1 MYHHI
6 SDHELIE
13 WCNKWDLLTKI
24 QKRLITLLEESPR
37 VGNYSDIVKFCGI
50 NVNNQTA
57 NVKQIKKLVEWG
69 IITISDFEEKDK
81 EELEHQIG
89 IAINSRTKTF
99 RLTENWFKTFS
110 DLENNKIMEKAINGV
125 MDKNKKRDAT
135 SAEIILNALRGGV
148 K

>member
-24 QKRLITLLEESPR
+24 QKRLIALLEESPR

-110 DLENNKIMEKAINGV
+110 DLENNKIMEKTINGI
-125 MDKNKKRDAT
+125 MDKNKR
-135 SAEIILNALRGGV
+135 R
-148 K
+148 

>member
-24 QKRLITLLEESPR
+24 QKRLIALLEESPR

-50 NVNNQTA
+50 NVNNQSA

-110 DLENNKIMEKAINGV
+110 DLENNKKDGKY
-125 MDKNKKRDAT
+125 DRF
-135 SAEIILNALRGGV
+135 
-148 K
+148 

>member
-1 MYHHI
+1 MYRCYMN
-6 SDHELIE
+6 DHELIE
-13 WCNKWDLLTKI
+13 WCNKWDLLSKI

-57 NVKQIKKLVEWG
+57 NMKQIKKLVEWG
-69 IITISDFEEKDK
+69 IVTISDFEEKDR

-99 RLTENWFKTFS
+99 RLTKDWFMNFS
-110 DLENNKIMEKAINGV
+110 NLKNN
-125 MDKNKKRDAT
+125 
-135 SAEIILNALRGGV
+135 EIIENRRN
-148 K
+148 

>member
-1 MYHHI
+1 MYHRI

-24 QKRLITLLEESPR
+24 QKRLIALLEESPR
-37 VGNYSDIVKFCGI
+37 VGNYSDIVKFCEI

-57 NVKQIKKLVEWG
+57 NVKQIKKLVEWE

-110 DLENNKIMEKAINGV
+110 DLENNKIMEKNINGV
-125 MDKNKKRDAT
+125 MDKNKR
-135 SAEIILNALRGGV
+135 R
-148 K
+148 

>member
-13 WCNKWDLLTKI
+13 WCNKWDLLSKI

-110 DLENNKIMEKAINGV
+110 DLENNKIMEKTINGV
-125 MDKNKKRDAT
+125 MDKNKKH
-135 SAEIILNALRGGV
+135 AENI
-148 K
+148 KE

>member
-24 QKRLITLLEESPR
+24 QKRLIALLEESPR

-110 DLENNKIMEKAINGV
+110 DLECDKIMEKAINGV
-125 MDKNKKRDAT
+125 MDKNKK
-135 SAEIILNALRGGV
+135 V
-148 K
+148 Y

>member
-50 NVNNQTA
+50 NVNNQSA

-99 RLTENWFKTFS
+99 RLSENWFKTFS
-110 DLENNKIMEKAINGV
+110 DLENNKIMKKAINDV
-125 MDKNKKRDAT
+125 MDKNKKAY
-135 SAEIILNALRGGV
+135 
-148 K
+148 

>member
-6 SDHELIE
+6 SDYELIE

-50 NVNNQTA
+50 NVNNQSA

-110 DLENNKIMEKAINGV
+110 DLENNKIMEKTINDV
-125 MDKNKKRDAT
+125 MDKKAY
-135 SAEIILNALRGGV
+135 
-148 K
+148 

>member
-1 MYHHI
+1 MYHRI

-13 WCNKWDLLTKI
+13 WCNKWDLLSKI

-50 NVNNQTA
+50 NVNNQSA

-110 DLENNKIMEKAINGV
+110 DLENNKIMEKTINGV
-125 MDKNKKRDAT
+125 MDKKIKSVLIKK
-135 SAEIILNALRGGV
+135 E
-148 K
+148 

>member
-99 RLTENWFKTFS
+99 RLTENWFKSFG
-110 DLENNKIMEKAINGV
+110 DLENNKIMEKTINGI
-125 MDKNKKRDAT
+125 MDKNKKAY
-135 SAEIILNALRGGV
+135 
-148 K
+148 

>member
-24 QKRLITLLEESPR
+24 QKRLIALLEESPR

-125 MDKNKKRDAT
+125 MDKK
-135 SAEIILNALRGGV
+135 
-148 K
+148 

>member
-110 DLENNKIMEKAINGV
+110 DLENNKIMEKTINSV
-125 MDKNKKRDAT
+125 MDKK
-135 SAEIILNALRGGV
+135 
-148 K
+148 

>member
-1 MYHHI
+1 MHHHI

-13 WCNKWDLLTKI
+13 WCNKWDLLSKI
-24 QKRLITLLEESPR
+24 QKRLIALLEESPR

-125 MDKNKKRDAT
+125 MDKKNKSVLIKGDK
-135 SAEIILNALRGGV
+135 V
-148 K
+148 

>member
-1 MYHHI
+1 MIVNRRLRQFI
-6 SDHELIE
+6 SHLKR
-13 WCNKWDLLTKI
+13 WHLSCRFLCKI

-125 MDKNKKRDAT
+125 MDKNKKAC
-135 SAEIILNALRGGV
+135 
-148 K
+148 

>member
-125 MDKNKKRDAT
+125 MDKNKK
-135 SAEIILNALRGGV
+135 V
-148 K
+148 Y

>member
-1 MYHHI
+1 MYYHI

-50 NVNNQTA
+50 NVNNQSA
-57 NVKQIKKLVEWG
+57 NVKQIKKLVEWE

-99 RLTENWFKTFS
+99 RLSENWFKTFS
-110 DLENNKIMEKAINGV
+110 DLENNKIMEKTINDV
-125 MDKNKKRDAT
+125 MDKNKKAY
-135 SAEIILNALRGGV
+135 
-148 K
+148 

>member
-1 MYHHI
+1 MYYHI

-13 WCNKWDLLTKI
+13 WCNKWDLFSKI

-125 MDKNKKRDAT
+125 MDKNKKAC
-135 SAEIILNALRGGV
+135 
-148 K
+148 

>member
-110 DLENNKIMEKAINGV
+110 DLENNKIMEKAISDIV
-125 MDKNKKRDAT
+125 DKNKR
-135 SAEIILNALRGGV
+135 R
-148 K
+148 

>member
-1 MYHHI
+1 MYHRI

-13 WCNKWDLLTKI
+13 WCNKWNLLTKI

-50 NVNNQTA
+50 NVNNQSA
-57 NVKQIKKLVEWG
+57 NVKQIKKLVEWE

-99 RLTENWFKTFS
+99 RLSENWFKTFS
-110 DLENNKIMEKAINGV
+110 DLENNKIMEKTINDV
-125 MDKNKKRDAT
+125 MDKNKKAY
-135 SAEIILNALRGGV
+135 
-148 K
+148 

>member
-99 RLTENWFKTFS
+99 RLTQNWFKTFS
-110 DLENNKIMEKAINGV
+110 DLECDKIMGKTINDV
-125 MDKNKKRDAT
+125 MDKKAY
-135 SAEIILNALRGGV
+135 
-148 K
+148 

>member
-110 DLENNKIMEKAINGV
+110 DLENNKIMEKTINGI
-125 MDKNKKRDAT
+125 MDKKIKKC
-135 SAEIILNALRGGV
+135 AENI
-148 K
+148 KE

>member
-1 MYHHI
+1 MYHRI

-13 WCNKWDLLTKI
+13 WCNKWDLLSKI

-125 MDKNKKRDAT
+125 MDKNKKAC
-135 SAEIILNALRGGV
+135 
-148 K
+148 

>member
-13 WCNKWDLLTKI
+13 WCNKWDLLSKI
-24 QKRLITLLEESPR
+24 QKRLIALLEESPR

-125 MDKNKKRDAT
+125 MNKKR
-135 SAEIILNALRGGV
+135 AENI
-148 K
+148 KE

>member
-13 WCNKWDLLTKI
+13 WCNKWDLLSKI

-37 VGNYSDIVKFCGI
+37 VGNYSDIVKFRGI
-50 NVNNQTA
+50 NVNNQSA

-110 DLENNKIMEKAINGV
+110 DLENNKIMEKTINGV
-125 MDKNKKRDAT
+125 MDKNKK
-135 SAEIILNALRGGV
+135 V
-148 K
+148 Y

>member
-13 WCNKWDLLTKI
+13 WCNKWNLLSKI
-24 QKRLITLLEESPR
+24 QKRLIALLEESPR

-110 DLENNKIMEKAINGV
+110 DLECDKIMEKTINGV
-125 MDKNKKRDAT
+125 MDKNKKAC
-135 SAEIILNALRGGV
+135 
-148 K
+148 

>member
-1 MYHHI
+1 MYRHI

-57 NVKQIKKLVEWG
+57 NVKQIKKLVEWE

-110 DLENNKIMEKAINGV
+110 DLENIDIK
-125 MDKNKKRDAT
+125 KNIKM
-135 SAEIILNALRGGV
+135 LL
-148 K
+148 

>member
-6 SDHELIE
+6 SDNELIE

-110 DLENNKIMEKAINGV
+110 DLENNKIMEKATNGV
-125 MDKNKKRDAT
+125 MDKNKKAY
-135 SAEIILNALRGGV
+135 
-148 K
+148 

>member
-1 MYHHI
+1 MYRCAI
-6 SDHELIE
+6 SDHEIIE

-50 NVNNQTA
+50 NVNNQTS
-57 NVKQIKKLVEWG
+57 NMKQIKKLVEWG
-69 IITISDFEEKDK
+69 IITISDFEEKDR

-99 RLTENWFKTFS
+99 RLCEDWFDKIRW
-110 DLENNKIMEKAINGV
+110 LEN
-125 MDKNKKRDAT
+125 D
-135 SAEIILNALRGGV
+135 EIVENRR

>member
-50 NVNNQTA
+50 NVNNQSA

-110 DLENNKIMEKAINGV
+110 DLENNKKDGKYDRV
-125 MDKNKKRDAT
+125 
-135 SAEIILNALRGGV
+135 
-148 K
+148 

>member
-13 WCNKWDLLTKI
+13 WCNKWDLLSKI
-24 QKRLITLLEESPR
+24 QKRLIALLEESPR

-57 NVKQIKKLVEWG
+57 NAKLIKKLVEWG
-69 IITISDFEEKDK
+69 IVTISDFEEKDK

-89 IAINSRTKTF
+89 IAINSRTKTL
-99 RLTENWFKTFS
+99 RLTENWFKPFS

-125 MDKNKKRDAT
+125 MDKNKKAC
-135 SAEIILNALRGGV
+135 
-148 K
+148 

>member
-13 WCNKWDLLTKI
+13 WCNKWDLLSKI
-24 QKRLITLLEESPR
+24 QKRLIALLEESPR

-110 DLENNKIMEKAINGV
+110 DLENNKIMEKTINGV
-125 MDKNKKRDAT
+125 MDKNKKAR
-135 SAEIILNALRGGV
+135 
-148 K
+148 

>member
-13 WCNKWDLLTKI
+13 WCNKWDLLSKI
-24 QKRLITLLEESPR
+24 QKRLIALLEESPR

-50 NVNNQTA
+50 NVNNQTT

-125 MDKNKKRDAT
+125 MDKNKKAC
-135 SAEIILNALRGGV
+135 
-148 K
+148 

>member
-13 WCNKWDLLTKI
+13 WCNKWDLLSKI
-24 QKRLITLLEESPR
+24 QKRLIALLEESPR

-57 NVKQIKKLVEWG
+57 NVKHIKKLVEWG

-110 DLENNKIMEKAINGV
+110 DLENNKIMEKKTINDV
-125 MDKNKKRDAT
+125 MDKIKKAY
-135 SAEIILNALRGGV
+135 
-148 K
+148 

>member
-6 SDHELIE
+6 SDNELIE
-13 WCNKWDLLTKI
+13 LCNKWDLLTKI

-37 VGNYSDIVKFCGI
+37 IGNYSDIVKFCGI
-50 NVNNQTA
+50 NTNNQTA

-110 DLENNKIMEKAINGV
+110 DLENNKIMEKAINCV
-125 MDKNKKRDAT
+125 MDKNKKAC
-135 SAEIILNALRGGV
+135 
-148 K
+148 

>member
-1 MYHHI
+1 MYYHI

-24 QKRLITLLEESPR
+24 QKRLIALLEESPR

-57 NVKQIKKLVEWG
+57 NVKHIKKLVEWG

-125 MDKNKKRDAT
+125 MDKNKKAC
-135 SAEIILNALRGGV
+135 
-148 K
+148 